1 MSRAVQDLAVVI
13 CTYSEGRWND
23 LVEAVGSVLRQTRP
37 AQDLVVVVD
46 HNPGLLSRVR
56 HEFPGLNALENWQ
69 APGLS
74 GARNTGI
81 ASTNA
86 SVIAFLD
93 DDASAAPD
101 WLERLEA
108 GYQDARVLGV
118 GGAVAPVWQ
127 GGRPAWFPREF
138 DWVVGCSYRGLPEA
152 AGDVRNLLGCN
163 MSFRREVFE
172 VVGGFQS
179 GIGRIG
185 TYPAGCE
192 ETELC
197 IRARRA
203 WPERFFLYDPQVRVS
218 HQVPASRG
226 TWRYYRSRC
235 YAEGLSKALVAQS
248 VGSADGLASE
258 RRHALR
264 TLPGAIAK
272 DLAGAALHG
281 DVWGLGRAGASLA
294 GLGFAIAGFLSGHW
308 AQRPWGQ
315 PTVSESEARHDGR
328 VA

>member
-1 MSRAVQDLAVVI
+1 MSRASINLAVVI

-46 HNPGLLSRVR
+46 HNPGLLGRVR
-56 HEFPGLNALENWQ
+56 HEFPGLNAVENWQ

-86 SVIAFLD
+86 SVIAFVD

-127 GGRPAWFPREF
+127 GGRPAWFPEEF
-138 DWVVGCSYRGLPEA
+138 DWVVGCSYAGLPEA

-203 WPERFFLYDPQVRVS
+203 WPERFFLYDPQVKVS

-248 VGSADGLASE
+248 VGSTDGLASE

-264 TLPGAIAK
+264 TLPRAIAK

-281 DVWGLGRAGASLA
+281 DVWGLGRAGAILA
-294 GLGFAIAGFLSGHW
+294 GLGFATAGLLSGRW
-308 AQRPWGQ
+308 
-315 PTVSESEARHDGR
+315 R

>member
-1 MSRAVQDLAVVI
+1 MSKELTDIAVVI

-23 LVEAVGSVLRQTRP
+23 LVQAVGSVLRQTRP
-37 AQDLVVVVD
+37 ARDLVVVVD

-56 HEFPGLNALENWQ
+56 HEFPGLTAVENWQ
-69 APGLS
+69 SPGLS
-74 GARNTGI
+74 GARNTGL

-101 WLERLEA
+101 WLERLEP
-108 GYQDARVLGV
+108 GYQDTRVLGV
-118 GGAVAPVWQ
+118 GGFVAPVWQ
-127 GGRPAWFPREF
+127 AGRPAWFPQEF
-138 DWVVGCSYRGLPEA
+138 DWVVGCSYRGLPES
-152 AGDVRNLLGCN
+152 AGEVRNMLGCN

-218 HQVPASRG
+218 HQVPAGRG
-226 TWRYYRSRC
+226 TWRYYRTRC

-248 VGSADGLASE
+248 VGSTDGLASE

-264 TLPGAIAK
+264 TLPAAVAK
-272 DLAGAALHG
+272 DLAGVALHG
-281 DVWGLGRAGASLA
+281 DVWGLGRAGAIVA
-294 GLGFAIAGFLSGHW
+294 GLGFATAGLLSGRW
-308 AQRPWGQ
+308 RLA
-315 PTVSESEARHDGR
+315 
-328 VA
+328 

>member
-1 MSRAVQDLAVVI
+1 MSKEVTDIAVVI

-23 LVEAVGSVLRQTRP
+23 LVQAVGSVLRQTRP
-37 AQDLVVVVD
+37 ARDLVVVVD

-56 HEFPGLNALENWQ
+56 HEFPGLTAVENWQ
-69 APGLS
+69 SPGLS
-74 GARNTGI
+74 GARNTGL

-101 WLERLEA
+101 WLERLEP
-108 GYQDARVLGV
+108 GYQDTRVLGV
-118 GGAVAPVWQ
+118 GGFVAPVWQ
-127 GGRPAWFPREF
+127 AGRPAWFPQEF

-152 AGDVRNLLGCN
+152 AGEVRNMLGCN

-218 HQVPASRG
+218 HQVPAGRG
-226 TWRYYRSRC
+226 TRRYYRTRC

-248 VGSADGLASE
+248 VGSTDGLASE

-264 TLPGAIAK
+264 TLPAAVAK
-272 DLAGAALHG
+272 DLAGVALHG
-281 DVWGLGRAGASLA
+281 DVWGLGRAGAIVA
-294 GLGFAIAGFLSGHW
+294 GLGFATAGLLSGRW
-308 AQRPWGQ
+308 RLA
-315 PTVSESEARHDGR
+315 
-328 VA
+328 

>member
-1 MSRAVQDLAVVI
+1 MSKEVTDIAVVI

-23 LVEAVGSVLRQTRP
+23 LVQAVGSVLRQTRP
-37 AQDLVVVVD
+37 ARDLVVVVD

-56 HEFPGLNALENWQ
+56 HEFPGLTAVENWQ
-69 APGLS
+69 SPGLS
-74 GARNTGI
+74 GARNTGL

-101 WLERLEA
+101 WLERLEP
-108 GYQDARVLGV
+108 GYQDTRVLGV
-118 GGAVAPVWQ
+118 GGFVAPVWQ
-127 GGRPAWFPREF
+127 AGRPAWFPQEF
-138 DWVVGCSYRGLPEA
+138 DWVVGCSYRGLPES
-152 AGDVRNLLGCN
+152 AGEVRNMLGCN

-218 HQVPASRG
+218 HQVPAGRG
-226 TWRYYRSRC
+226 TWRYYRTRC

-248 VGSADGLASE
+248 VGSTDGLASE

-264 TLPGAIAK
+264 TLPAAVAK
-272 DLAGAALHG
+272 DLAGVALHG
-281 DVWGLGRAGASLA
+281 DVWGLGRAGAIVA
-294 GLGFAIAGFLSGHW
+294 GLGFATAGLLSGRW
-308 AQRPWGQ
+308 RLA
-315 PTVSESEARHDGR
+315 
-328 VA
+328 

>member
-1 MSRAVQDLAVVI
+1 MSKEVTDIAVVI

-23 LVEAVGSVLRQTRP
+23 LVQAVGSVLRQTRP
-37 AQDLVVVVD
+37 ARDLVVVVD

-56 HEFPGLNALENWQ
+56 HEFPGLTAVENWQ
-69 APGLS
+69 SPGLS
-74 GARNTGI
+74 GARNTGL

-101 WLERLEA
+101 WLERLEP
-108 GYQDARVLGV
+108 GYQDTRVLGV
-118 GGAVAPVWQ
+118 GGFVAPVWQ
-127 GGRPAWFPREF
+127 AGRPAWFPQEF

-152 AGDVRNLLGCN
+152 AGEVRNLLGCN

-218 HQVPASRG
+218 HQVPAGRG
-226 TWRYYRSRC
+226 TWRYYRTRC

-248 VGSADGLASE
+248 VGSTDGLASE

-264 TLPGAIAK
+264 TLPAAVAK
-272 DLAGAALHG
+272 DLAGVALHG
-281 DVWGLGRAGASLA
+281 DVWGLGRAGAIVA
-294 GLGFAIAGFLSGHW
+294 GLGFATAGLLSGRW
-308 AQRPWGQ
+308 RLA
-315 PTVSESEARHDGR
+315 
-328 VA
+328 

>member
-1 MSRAVQDLAVVI
+1 MSKEVTDIAVVI

-23 LVEAVGSVLRQTRP
+23 LVQAVGSVLRQTRP
-37 AQDLVVVVD
+37 ARDLVVVVD

-56 HEFPGLNALENWQ
+56 HEFPGLTAVENWQ
-69 APGLS
+69 SPGLS
-74 GARNTGI
+74 GARNTGL
-81 ASTNA
+81 ASTDA

-101 WLERLEA
+101 WLERLEP
-108 GYQDARVLGV
+108 GYQDTRVLGV
-118 GGAVAPVWQ
+118 GGFVAPVWQ
-127 GGRPAWFPREF
+127 AGRPAWFPQEF
-138 DWVVGCSYRGLPEA
+138 DWVVGCSYRGLPES
-152 AGDVRNLLGCN
+152 AGEVRNMLGCN

-218 HQVPASRG
+218 HQVPAGRG
-226 TWRYYRSRC
+226 TWRYYRTRC

-248 VGSADGLASE
+248 VGSTDGLASE

-264 TLPGAIAK
+264 TLPAAVAK
-272 DLAGAALHG
+272 DLAGVALHG
-281 DVWGLGRAGASLA
+281 DVWGLGRAGAIVA
-294 GLGFAIAGFLSGHW
+294 GLGFATAGLLSGRW
-308 AQRPWGQ
+308 RLA
-315 PTVSESEARHDGR
+315 
-328 VA
+328 

>member
-1 MSRAVQDLAVVI
+1 MSKEVTDIAVVI

-23 LVEAVGSVLRQTRP
+23 LVQAVGSVLRQTRP
-37 AQDLVVVVD
+37 ARDLVVVVD

-56 HEFPGLNALENWQ
+56 HEFPGLTAVENWQ
-69 APGLS
+69 SPGLS
-74 GARNTGI
+74 GARNTGL

-101 WLERLEA
+101 WLERLEP
-108 GYQDARVLGV
+108 GYQDTRVLGV
-118 GGAVAPVWQ
+118 GGFVAPVWQ
-127 GGRPAWFPREF
+127 AGRPAWFPQEF
-138 DWVVGCSYRGLPEA
+138 DWVVGCSYRGLPES
-152 AGDVRNLLGCN
+152 AGEVRNMLGCN

-172 VVGGFQS
+172 VVGGFLS

-218 HQVPASRG
+218 HQVPAGRG
-226 TWRYYRSRC
+226 TWRYYRTRC

-248 VGSADGLASE
+248 VGSTDGLASE

-264 TLPGAIAK
+264 TLPAAVAK
-272 DLAGAALHG
+272 DLAGVALHG
-281 DVWGLGRAGASLA
+281 DVWGLGRAGAIVA
-294 GLGFAIAGFLSGHW
+294 GLGFATAGLLSGRW
-308 AQRPWGQ
+308 RLA
-315 PTVSESEARHDGR
+315 
-328 VA
+328 

>member
-1 MSRAVQDLAVVI
+1 MSKEVTDIAVVI

-23 LVEAVGSVLRQTRP
+23 LVQAVGSVLRQTRP
-37 AQDLVVVVD
+37 ARDLLVVVD

-56 HEFPGLNALENWQ
+56 HEFPGLTAVENWQ
-69 APGLS
+69 SPGLS
-74 GARNTGI
+74 GARNTGL

-101 WLERLEA
+101 WLERLEP
-108 GYQDARVLGV
+108 GYQDTRVLGV
-118 GGAVAPVWQ
+118 GGFVAPVWQ
-127 GGRPAWFPREF
+127 AGRPAWFPQEF

-152 AGDVRNLLGCN
+152 AGEVRNMLGCN

-218 HQVPASRG
+218 HQVPAGRG
-226 TWRYYRSRC
+226 TWRYYRTRC

-248 VGSADGLASE
+248 VGSTDGLASE

-264 TLPGAIAK
+264 TLPAAVAK
-272 DLAGAALHG
+272 DLAGVALHG
-281 DVWGLGRAGASLA
+281 DVWGLGRAGAIVA
-294 GLGFAIAGFLSGHW
+294 GLGFATAGLLSGRW
-308 AQRPWGQ
+308 RLA
-315 PTVSESEARHDGR
+315 
-328 VA
+328 

>member
-1 MSRAVQDLAVVI
+1 MSKEVTDIAVVI

-23 LVEAVGSVLRQTRP
+23 LVQAVGSVLRQTRP
-37 AQDLVVVVD
+37 ARDLVVVVD

-56 HEFPGLNALENWQ
+56 HEFPGLTAVENWQ
-69 APGLS
+69 SPGLS
-74 GARNTGI
+74 GARNTGL

-101 WLERLEA
+101 WLERLEP
-108 GYQDARVLGV
+108 GYQDTRVLGV
-118 GGAVAPVWQ
+118 GGFVAPVWQ
-127 GGRPAWFPREF
+127 AGRPAWFPQEF

-152 AGDVRNLLGCN
+152 AGEVRNMLGCN

-172 VVGGFQS
+172 VVGGFLS

-218 HQVPASRG
+218 HQVPAGRG
-226 TWRYYRSRC
+226 TWRYYRTRC

-248 VGSADGLASE
+248 VGSTDGLASE

-264 TLPGAIAK
+264 TLPAAIAK
-272 DLAGAALHG
+272 DLAGVALHG
-281 DVWGLGRAGASLA
+281 DVWGLGRAGAIVA
-294 GLGFAIAGFLSGHW
+294 GLGFATAGLLSGRW
-308 AQRPWGQ
+308 RLA
-315 PTVSESEARHDGR
+315 
-328 VA
+328 

>member
-1 MSRAVQDLAVVI
+1 MSKEVTDIAVVI

-23 LVEAVGSVLRQTRP
+23 LVQAVGSVLRQTRP
-37 AQDLVVVVD
+37 ARDLVVVVD

-56 HEFPGLNALENWQ
+56 HEFPGLTAVENWQ
-69 APGLS
+69 SPGLS
-74 GARNTGI
+74 GARNTGL

-101 WLERLEA
+101 WLERLEP
-108 GYQDARVLGV
+108 GYQDTRVLGV
-118 GGAVAPVWQ
+118 GGFVAPVWQ
-127 GGRPAWFPREF
+127 AGRPAWFPQEF

-152 AGDVRNLLGCN
+152 AGEVRNMLGCN

-218 HQVPASRG
+218 HQVPAGRG
-226 TWRYYRSRC
+226 TWRYYRTRC

-248 VGSADGLASE
+248 VGSTDGLASE

-264 TLPGAIAK
+264 TLPAAVAK
-272 DLAGAALHG
+272 DLAGVALHG
-281 DVWGLGRAGASLA
+281 DVWGLGRAGAIVA
-294 GLGFAIAGFLSGHW
+294 GLGFATAGLLSGRW
-308 AQRPWGQ
+308 RLA
-315 PTVSESEARHDGR
+315 
-328 VA
+328 

>member
-1 MSRAVQDLAVVI
+1 MSKELTDIAVVI

-23 LVEAVGSVLRQTRP
+23 LVQAVGSVLRQTRP
-37 AQDLVVVVD
+37 ARDLVVVVD

-56 HEFPGLNALENWQ
+56 HEFPGLTAVENWQ
-69 APGLS
+69 SPGLS
-74 GARNTGI
+74 GARNTGL

-101 WLERLEA
+101 WLERLEP
-108 GYQDARVLGV
+108 GYQDTRVLGV
-118 GGAVAPVWQ
+118 GGFVAPVWQ
-127 GGRPAWFPREF
+127 AGRPAWFPQEF
-138 DWVVGCSYRGLPEA
+138 DWVVGCSYRGLPES
-152 AGDVRNLLGCN
+152 AGEVRNMLGCN

-218 HQVPASRG
+218 HQVPAGRG

-264 TLPGAIAK
+264 TLPAAIAK
-272 DLAGAALHG
+272 DLAGVALHG
-281 DVWGLGRAGASLA
+281 VVWGLGRAGAIVA
-294 GLGFAIAGFLSGHW
+294 GLGFATAGLLSGRW
-308 AQRPWGQ
+308 RLA
-315 PTVSESEARHDGR
+315 
-328 VA
+328 

>member
-1 MSRAVQDLAVVI
+1 MSKEVTDIAVVI

-23 LVEAVGSVLRQTRP
+23 LVQAVGSVLRQTRP
-37 AQDLVVVVD
+37 ARDLVVVVD

-56 HEFPGLNALENWQ
+56 HEFPGLTAVENWQ
-69 APGLS
+69 SPGLS
-74 GARNTGI
+74 GARNTGL

-101 WLERLEA
+101 WLERLEP
-108 GYQDARVLGV
+108 GYQDTRVLGV
-118 GGAVAPVWQ
+118 GGFVAPVWQ
-127 GGRPAWFPREF
+127 AGRPAWFPQEF

-152 AGDVRNLLGCN
+152 AGEVRNMLGCN

-218 HQVPASRG
+218 HQVPAGRG
-226 TWRYYRSRC
+226 TWRYYRTRC

-248 VGSADGLASE
+248 VGSTDGLASE

-264 TLPGAIAK
+264 TLPAAIAK
-272 DLAGAALHG
+272 DLAGVALHG
-281 DVWGLGRAGASLA
+281 DVWGLGRAGAIVA
-294 GLGFAIAGFLSGHW
+294 GLGFATAGLLSGRW
-308 AQRPWGQ
+308 RLA
-315 PTVSESEARHDGR
+315 
-328 VA
+328 